1 MSSTGTLLLHK
12 LPLRTASCMFK
23 QIDYVMIGVSNMDQS
38 VGFYKDALGMPL
50 KYKTNEW
57 TEFQTGA
64 TTLAL
69 HLSKPRIVPATL
81 QNEMVAGTSTIG
93 FTVSDLDKTYR
104 ELKAKNVRFVM
115 EPKMREQEGIKLAVC
130 LDPDGLEISI
140 SETVKPPI
148 EAEAHPS

>member
-1 MSSTGTLLLHK
+1 
-12 LPLRTASCMFK
+12 
-23 QIDYVMIGVSNMDQS
+23 MDQS

-115 EPKMREQEGIKLAVC
+115 EPKMREGEGIKLSVF
-130 LDPDGLEISI
+130 LDPDDMEISI
-140 SETVKPPI
+140 AETVKQPI
-148 EAEAHPS
+148 PAEAPAS